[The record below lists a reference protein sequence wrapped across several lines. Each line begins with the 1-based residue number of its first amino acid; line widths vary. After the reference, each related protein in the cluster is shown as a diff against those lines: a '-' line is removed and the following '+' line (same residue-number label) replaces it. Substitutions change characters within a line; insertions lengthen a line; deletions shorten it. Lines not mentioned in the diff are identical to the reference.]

1 MRGRSSGWS
10 RLRPA
15 QSCPFCLN
23 IPIMFE
29 FTKTVGSLG
38 KNKYHQTIVVLYKN
52 YSVLVFL
59 DLDYDVRTIHS
70 LFFITFVIATH
81 NYFKV
86 TFPSF
91 SETAVKR
98 YLLDKLLS
106 VSPGFKNVKV
116 FSPNFKN
123 LLYNNVLWESN
134 VSVVYQT
141 YFTTESSY
149 SFLKNAI

>member
-1 MRGRSSGWS
+1 
-10 RLRPA
+10 
-15 QSCPFCLN
+15 
-23 IPIMFE
+23 MFE

-123 LLYNNVLWESN
+123 LLYNNVL
-134 VSVVYQT
+134 
-141 YFTTESSY
+141 
-149 SFLKNAI
+149 